1 LKNNNIDIFILYYIM
16 SYNLYDK
23 LHQLCLLETELF
35 ETKYNEV
42 FQVKLN
48 QYYEFKMNN
57 EEKINYYLQREKNY
71 KKIIEEINEDRKEI
85 KETLKAKEKEIN
97 ELYKVIKENND
108 KLKKKKCTQC
118 GEVGH
123 NKRTC
128 EK

>member
-1 LKNNNIDIFILYYIM
+1 M
-16 SYNLYDK
+16 
-23 LHQLCLLETELF
+23 
-35 ETKYNEV
+35 
-42 FQVKLN
+42 
-48 QYYEFKMNN
+48 
-57 EEKINYYLQREKNY
+57 INYYLQREKNY